1 MLIFVKI
8 LTILFFLPFSSYA
21 NDFPACFTHGV
32 IPDTIDPNPLDTLL
46 SSLITPSTSLS
57 ADDKAR
63 YQDIFALQEQ
73 GNWKQADQRINALT
87 DRRLLG
93 HVLFQRY
100 MHPTDYRSTYQE
112 LTSWLKQYRDHPGT
126 DRVKRLAEKRDPDRE
141 PDPVLP
147 ISPSRKTYREI
158 HSLLISDEFPQA
170 LARLKTPPP
179 ELSAKDYETL
189 LNTASY
195 ILYHQ
200 QSFETAIAYTQRN
213 IKRQSHNIDLAYKIA
228 GLSAWRLQNL
238 RQALAFFQLMN
249 RNAKSEEAASF
260 ARFWSAKA
268 LLEIGKKSN
277 ALRWMKRASLL
288 PRTFYGF
295 LAQAYLN
302 QPHDFSWRSP
312 SSLKSS
318 HIRLLLKDPN
328 FQRGLL
334 LFQIEQ
340 FARAEQELIQ
350 SAQQDNPLFQQAL
363 LAIAIKGKL
372 ALLALN
378 IGSTD
383 NALYP
388 QTHWQPASRYRVD
401 KALLYGLIRQESYF
415 QPEARSSAGAIGLM
429 QIMPATAQW
438 ISQQVSYLSSPDV
451 YAPEM
456 NLSFGQWYLSHLLDH
471 PHIQGNLIM
480 LLAAYN
486 AGPGAV
492 QKWRERLSSI
502 QDPLLFIESIS
513 FKETRHY
520 VRQVLFNYWIYQM
533 QFNQTLCSAY
543 SLAHG
548 KWPFYRVLPFPSE
561 TPRGPLAFL
570 TLIQSF
576 ADY

>member
-8 LTILFFLPFSSYA
+8 LTILFFLPFSTYA
-21 NDFPACFTHGV
+21 NDFPTCFTHGV
-32 IPDTIDPNPLDTLL
+32 IPATIDPNPLDTLL
-46 SSLITPSTSLS
+46 SPLITPSLSLS

-112 LTSWLKQYRDHPGT
+112 LASWLEQYHDHPGA
-126 DRVKRLAEKRDPDRE
+126 DRVKRLAKKRNPNRKPE
-141 PDPVLP
+141 PIPP
-147 ISPSRKTYREI
+147 ISLSRKTFREI
-158 HSLLISDEFPQA
+158 HSLLISDQLPQA
-170 LARLKTPPP
+170 LARLETPPP
-179 ELSAKDYETL
+179 ELSSKAYETL
-189 LNTASY
+189 LITASY

-200 QSFETAIAYTQRN
+200 QSFETAITYTERS
-213 IKRQSHNIDLAYKIA
+213 IKRQSHNVDLAYKIA
-228 GLSAWRLQNL
+228 GLSAWRLRNFE
-238 RQALAFFQLMN
+238 QALAFFHQMN
-249 RNAKSEEAASF
+249 RNAKSKEAASF

-268 LLEIGKKSN
+268 LLQLGNKSN
-277 ALRWMKRASLL
+277 ALQWMKRASLL

-295 LAQAYLN
+295 LAQAYLD

-312 SSLKSS
+312 SSLNSS
-318 HIRLLLKDPN
+318 HIRLLLEDPN

-334 LFQIEQ
+334 LFQIQQ
-340 FARAEQELIQ
+340 FSRAEKELIQ
-350 SAQQDNPLFQQAL
+350 SAQQDNPLLQQAL

-388 QTHWQPASRYRVD
+388 QTHWQPANRYRVD

-415 QPEARSSAGAIGLM
+415 QPEAQSSVGAIGLM

-438 ISQQVSYLSSPDV
+438 ISQQVSYLSSLDV
-451 YAPEM
+451 YDPER

-486 AGPGAV
+486 AGPGSV
-492 QKWRERLSSI
+492 KKWRERLSSI

-520 VRQVLFNYWIYQM
+520 VRQVLFNYWIYQI
-533 QFNQTLCSAY
+533 QFNQTPCSAY

-548 KWPFYRVLPFPSE
+548 KWPFYRILPIPSE
-561 TPRGPLAFL
+561 IPRQPAAFL
-570 TLIQSF
+570 SLIQNF